1 MTTQQSHGWAA
12 YVGVGSNLESP
23 REQVEQAISAIAQM
37 EGCFLVAKSS
47 LYRSEPMGQVDQA
60 DFINA
65 VVAVQ
70 TVLDP
75 RTLLAKLQG
84 IEQDQGRVRDGE
96 HWGPRTLDLDLLM
109 HGSSVID
116 EPGLTLPH
124 PGIALRNFVLL
135 PFAEIASDVVI
146 PELTDVGTLAR
157 KIGTSNPAIE
167 KLAQ

>member
-1 MTTQQSHGWAA
+1 MMTQQSQGWTA
-12 YVGVGSNLESP
+12 YIGVGSNLESP

-37 EGCFLVAKSS
+37 KGCFLVAKSS
-47 LYRSEPMGQVDQA
+47 LYRSEPMGQVDQPA
-60 DFINA
+60 FINA

-109 HGSSVID
+109 HGSSVIN

-146 PELTDVGTLAR
+146 PELTDVATLAR
-157 KIGTSNPAIE
+157 KIGTSKPAIE

>member
-1 MTTQQSHGWAA
+1 MDEQSHGWTA
-12 YVGVGSNLESP
+12 YVGVGSNLDSP
-23 REQVEQAISAIAQM
+23 RNQVEQAISAIAQL

-47 LYRSEPMGQVDQA
+47 LYRSEPMGSVDQP

-65 VVAVQ
+65 VVAVL

-75 RTLLAKLQG
+75 RTLLAKLQQ
-84 IEQDQGRVRDGE
+84 IEHDQGRVRDGE

-109 HGSSVID
+109 HGSSVIE

-135 PFAEIASDVVI
+135 PFAEIASDVVV
-146 PELTDVGTLAR
+146 PQLTDVATLAQR
-157 KIGTSNPAIE
+157 IDTTKPAIE
-167 KLAQ
+167 KLAP

>member
-1 MTTQQSHGWAA
+1 MGKIEHGWTA
-12 YVGVGSNLESP
+12 YVGVGSNLNSP
-23 REQVEQAISAIAQM
+23 REQVEKAIAAITRI

-47 LYRSEPMGQVDQA
+47 LYRSAPMGPSDQP

-65 VVAVQ
+65 VVAVL

-75 RTLLAKLQG
+75 RTLLAKLQE

-109 HGSSVID
+109 HGSTVIE

-135 PFAEIASDVVI
+135 PFAEIAADVVV
-146 PELTDVGTLAR
+146 PKLTDVATLAR
-157 KIGTSNPAIE
+157 RIGTSEPAIE